1 MDHLDQEGDEMELQG
16 AVAVVTGAARGLGR
30 AIAEALIARGA
41 SVALVDI
48 LREPLEATARA
59 LSEAGRVL
67 PIVADIASEDQV
79 SGMAARVRNELGPID
94 ILINNAGSLS
104 AIGPIWEA
112 PKEKWRQDMTVNLW
126 GTYLCTRA
134 CVTDMLARDGGY
146 VISIVGAGVD
156 PPHLYRSAYDC
167 SKAGVVKLM
176 ETLAKE
182 GAEFGIV
189 TFCVFP
195 GAVYTAM
202 TQHMLESPEGKSWLP
217 TFREIFEQGRD
228 RPIEATAQRVVE
240 LVSGRADRLSGR
252 YIRAWVPLEE
262 IMAQAGEILSRDTL
276 TLRLRE

>member
-1 MDHLDQEGDEMELQG
+1 MELQG

-30 AIAEALIARGA
+30 AIAEALIAKGA
-41 SVALVDI
+41 AVALVDI

-59 LSEAGRVL
+59 LSEVGRVL
-67 PIVADIASEDQV
+67 PIVADVAAENQV
-79 SGMAARVRNELGPID
+79 TAMAARVRAELGPID

-112 PKEKWRQDMTVNLW
+112 PKERWRQDMTVNLW

-134 CVTDMLARDGGY
+134 CVSDMLARDGGY

-182 GAEFGIV
+182 GADFGIV

-202 TQHMLESPEGKSWLP
+202 TQHMLESPEGRNWLP

-262 IMAQAGEILSRDTL
+262 LLAQADDILSRDTL
-276 TLRLRE
+276 TLRLHE